1 MLRTVLLGQ
10 MLGLKYGS
18 FPNFSYHLLYMV
30 CTHIAPIRR
39 GAMVLSTFWTNLVGL
54 AAAHPRGRPRLA
66 SGGAALAAACWG
78 WSVAW
83 AGRCLSALLRLN
95 HPTLRRGRWWTR
107 CERQS
112 VVVVGWVA
120 RIVTHGKG
128 RGWAG
133 GWWFHVRLLGP
144 AREAHSTTRTLSR
157 RYQLRY
163 GRGYLGRTIQPLVV
177 VVRSEGLCQ
186 GHANQW

>member
-1 MLRTVLLGQ
+1 M
-10 MLGLKYGS
+10 
-18 FPNFSYHLLYMV
+18 
-30 CTHIAPIRR
+30 A
-39 GAMVLSTFWTNLVGL
+39 LSTFRTNFGRL
-54 AAAHPRGRPRLA
+54 AAAHPGGGSRSHPGVQPLA
-66 SGGAALAAACWG
+66 TAYWG

-112 VVVVGWVA
+112 AVIVGWAA
-120 RIVTHGKG
+120 RIVTHGKD